1 VRTAVSVVENELG
14 LPASPFPAGSADTT
28 NDTNHFRRRGIPAI
42 KVGPGVGLGAG
53 PAAVAERGVHVTRGD
68 LAAACRFY
76 VALAHRLS
84 DHLEAPGGSPS

>member
-1 VRTAVSVVENELG
+1 
-14 LPASPFPAGSADTT
+14 
-28 NDTNHFRRRGIPAI
+28 
-42 KVGPGVGLGAG
+42 
-53 PAAVAERGVHVTRGD
+53 VHVTRGD